1 MHETTLTARTIYEG
15 RVVRLEVLDVELADG
30 RRSVREIVRHA
41 PAVAV
46 LPRLPNGDFLLVRQ
60 YRKAVEAVVVELCAG
75 LREPGEAPEA
85 AARRELLEET
95 GRTATRLRHLGRVLA
110 SPGYTDEW
118 IDLFL
123 ADCEEAARPADLDA
137 DEQLELLRLRPDE
150 LRQAL
155 RANTIR
161 DGKTLAAWALAEL
174 RGWLDAG
181 GL

>member
-1 MHETTLTARTIYEG
+1 MAARTVYDG
-15 RVVRLEVLDVELADG
+15 RVVRLDILEVELADG

-46 LPRLPNGDFLLVRQ
+46 LPRLPNGDVLLVRQ
-60 YRKAVEAVVVELCAG
+60 YRKAVDAVVTELCAG
-75 LREPGEAPEA
+75 LCEPGEEPEA

-95 GRTATRLRHLGRVLA
+95 GYTATRLRYLGRVLA

-123 ADCEEAARPADLDA
+123 ADCADTSGAVNPDA
-137 DEQLELLRLRPDE
+137 DEHVELVRLRFEDF
-150 LRQAL
+150 RQAL
-155 RANTIR
+155 RDNTIR
-161 DGKTLAAWALAEL
+161 DGKTLAAWALAQL

-181 GL
+181 GF